1 MRRPYPAVRTL
12 RSPLFERT
20 GEECVPYSFRS
31 HMAKVQLRSLE
42 VRHTGEQTAFQ
53 GGLAPL

>member
-20 GEECVPYSFRS
+20 GEECVPYPFRS
-31 HMAKVQLRSLE
+31 QMAKVQLERLYEKWSSEGISL
-42 VRHTGEQTAFQ
+42 
-53 GGLAPL
+53 L